1 MSLPGLT
8 DVPAALAGAA
18 PAETGGHASPRLLA
32 VALLAG
38 LAGCSMFSRVTP
50 LDVSSQTAGQ
60 PGASAVSD
68 RVRMR
73 FDRAVGYMQ
82 AGNTQQAEIELRDV
96 MLLAPQL
103 AAPYI
108 DLSILYRREGKLDEA
123 EEVLRSAVAHNDT
136 SALLWTQLG
145 VMQRLKG
152 QFKDSA
158 ASYERAIAADPDYAP
173 AYRNLGVVADL
184 YLGDAE
190 RALTAFERY
199 KALTNED
206 KPVSSW
212 IAELRV
218 RTGKPT
224 KPASAPA
231 AAQPGA
237 PQSAAASP
245 PTKADD

>member
-1 MSLPGLT
+1 
-8 DVPAALAGAA
+8 
-18 PAETGGHASPRLLA
+18 
-32 VALLAG
+32 VALIAG
-38 LAGCSMFSRVTP
+38 LAGCTMFSKTPP
-50 LDVSSQTAGQ
+50 LDTSSAMAGQ
-60 PGASAVSD
+60 PGAPQISD
-68 RVRMR
+68 RVRQR

-103 AAPYI
+103 PAPYI
-108 DLSILYRREGKLDEA
+108 DLSILYRRQGKLDEA
-123 EEVLRSAVAHNDT
+123 EEVLRNAVAHNDT

-184 YLGDAE
+184 YLGDAD

-199 KALTNED
+199 KQLTNEE

-218 RTGKPT
+218 RTGKST

-231 AAQPGA
+231 AAQPGSQ
-237 PQSAAASP
+237 QSAAANP
-245 PTKADD
+245 PPKADD